1 MRCAI
6 PPTESLAVRRH
17 ALRIVRLGCY
27 FIMTGSELR
36 QKFLEFFEERGHTAV
51 PSSSLV
57 PQNDPTLLFTN
68 AGMVQ
73 FKDVFLGAE
82 TRGYSR
88 ATTAQ
93 KCVRAGGK
101 HNDLENVGRT
111 ARHHTFFEM
120 MGNFS
125 FGDYFKD
132 DAVRFGWEF
141 LTETLEL
148 PPDKLWVTVYEDD
161 EEAYTLWKD
170 LVRVPEQRIVRMGEK
185 DNFWAMGDTGPC
197 GPCSEILIDQ
207 GESMSCGPECGIGLC
222 DCDRYLELWNLVF
235 MQYERDDSGNLAPLP
250 RPSIDTG
257 MGLERVAAV
266 LQGVQSN
273 YDSDLFA
280 PLLRFSED
288 ISGKR
293 YGEREEDDVSMRVI
307 ADHLRSTTFLI
318 SDGVLPANEGRG
330 YVLRRILRRA
340 ARHGKLLGLSEPF
353 LYKGTQVV
361 VESMKDVYRGLADNA
376 GHVAQV
382 TLDEERRFRRTLDKG
397 IEILN
402 KLVAEAKAHNVS
414 VLDGKEAFRLY
425 DTFGFPLDLAQ
436 DIAGDHGLSVDVD
449 AFEREMEAQRLRA
462 RGAWKGSGEVAVA
475 EIYKNLAA
483 SIPATRFIGYSSLE
497 SSEANILA
505 IVKDQAMV
513 NEATEGD
520 RVELVV
526 DVTPC
531 YGESGGQIGDQGL
544 VQTED
549 GVVAGTITNTT
560 KPIPQIF
567 VHHVRVDQGSL
578 HVGQT
583 LMLKVDE
590 ERRKQTRRN
599 HTATHLLHAALR
611 EVLGDHVKQ
620 AGSMVT
626 PEHFRFD
633 FTHFSGVEP
642 DELRR
647 IEKLVNQGVLTNTR
661 VNTSEVTMDE
671 ALDMGALAFFEEKY
685 GDRVR
690 VVQVPGISMELC
702 GGTHA
707 LATGEIGL
715 CKLIGESSIA
725 AGVRRVEA
733 LTGDAALHYIQ
744 QEEERLREATALL
757 KASSAEFVPKIERLL
772 VGVRDQ
778 EREIERLNM
787 KLATLQV
794 SSLLEQ
800 AREIHGIQVIAARV
814 ENLDAKGLRNFADV
828 LKGKL
833 GSGIIV
839 LGLEGMGG
847 RVSLLS
853 AVTKDLNPAYHA
865 GKIIKEVAAVVGGNG
880 GGRPDMAQAGGKHP
894 EKLAEALDKVFQIV
908 ETCSN

>member
-1 MRCAI
+1 
-6 PPTESLAVRRH
+6 
-17 ALRIVRLGCY
+17 
-27 FIMTGSELR
+27 MTGNELR
-36 QKFLEFFEERGHTAV
+36 RKFLAFFERNSHTIV

-82 TRGYSR
+82 QRGYSR
-88 ATTAQ
+88 ATSAQ

-125 FGDYFKD
+125 FGDYFKN

-141 LTETLEL
+141 LTEILEL
-148 PPDKLWVTVYEDD
+148 PPDKLWVTVYEEDD
-161 EEAYTLWKD
+161 ESYLLWKD
-170 LVRVPEQRIVRMGEK
+170 FIQVPEERIIRMGKK
-185 DNFWAMGDTGPC
+185 DNFWAMGDVGPC

-207 GESMSCGPECGIGLC
+207 GESMRCGPECGIGLC

-235 MQYERDDSGNLAPLP
+235 MQYERDEDGNLAPLP
-250 RPSIDTG
+250 KPSIDTG

-280 PLLRFSED
+280 PLLHFSEE

-293 YGEREEDDVSMRVI
+293 YGEHEKDDISMRVI

-340 ARHGKLLGLSEPF
+340 ARHGKMLGLSEPF
-353 LYKGTQVV
+353 LYKGTRVV
-361 VESMKDVYRGLADNA
+361 VDCMKDVYRELSDN
-376 GHVAQV
+376 GEHVAQV
-382 TLDEERRFRRTLDKG
+382 TLNEERRFGRTLNQG
-397 IEILN
+397 IEILHN
-402 KLVAEAKAHNVS
+402 LVAEAQAHNIAA
-414 VLDGKEAFRLY
+414 LDGKEVFRLY
-425 DTFGFPLDLAQ
+425 DTFGFPLDLTQ
-436 DIAGDHGLSVDVD
+436 DIAGEAGLGVDLE
-449 AFEREMEAQRLRA
+449 AFEREMNAQRSRA
-462 RGAWKGSGEVAVA
+462 RNAWKGSGEMAVA
-475 EIYKNLAA
+475 DIYKNVA
-483 SIPATRFIGYSSLE
+483 STQPATRFIGYSEFRSTG
-497 SSEANILA
+497 SIVLA
-505 IVKDQAMV
+505 LIKDHAFV
-513 NEATEGD
+513 DDAFEGD
-520 RVELVV
+520 RVELVL

-531 YGESGGQIGDQGL
+531 YGESGGQIGDRG
-544 VQTED
+544 VFQTQD
-549 GVVAGTITNTT
+549 GTVAGSISKTS
-560 KPIPQIF
+560 KPVPQIF
-567 VHHVRVDQGSL
+567 VHHATLERGSL
-578 HVGQT
+578 HVGQQ
-583 LMLKVDE
+583 LIVQVDE
-590 ERRKQTRRN
+590 ELRKKTRRN

-620 AGSMVT
+620 AGSMVL
-626 PEHFRFD
+626 PDRFRFD
-633 FTHFSGVEP
+633 FTHFSGVEFE
-642 DELRR
+642 ELRR
-647 IEKLVNQGVLTNTR
+647 IEELVNRGILTNTA
-661 VNTSEVTMDE
+661 VETSEVSMDE
-671 ALDMGALAFFEEKY
+671 ALDMGALAFFEDKY

-690 VVQVPGISMELC
+690 VVQIPGISMELC

-707 LATGEIGL
+707 SATGELGL
-715 CKLIGESSIA
+715 CKLVNESSIA
-725 AGVRRVEA
+725 AGVRRIEA
-733 LTGDAALHYIQ
+733 LTGEAALQYVQ
-744 QEEERLREATALL
+744 QEETRLREATSLL
-757 KASSAEFVPKIERLL
+757 KVSSEEVVPKIERLL
-772 VGVRDQ
+772 GNTRDY

-787 KLATLQV
+787 KLATAQV

-800 AREIHGIQVIAARV
+800 AREICGVNVIAARI
-814 ENLDAKGLRNFADV
+814 EHLDAKGLRNFADV
-828 LKGKL
+828 LKAKL
-833 GSGIIV
+833 GTGIIV
-839 LGLEGMGG
+839 LGLESDTG

-894 EKLAEALDKVFQIV
+894 EKLNEALEHVFQIV
-908 ETCSN
+908 EACST